1 MLNRKAALLFLA
13 LIFAVCTARAAET
26 TKQQAPDKDHDKDQA
41 SSYLRIERDDKETP
55 QTLQTAIVRH
65 VPADNAKKG
74 PTVDLVAAVHIA
86 DQGYYDQ
93 LNREFAGYDV
103 VLYELVAPPGT
114 KVPKK
119 ASSKGGGPL
128 SFVQRA
134 MKDMLELRFQ
144 LDAIDYNAENMLHAD
159 MSPEQFAE
167 SMQRKGESVLGIFL
181 RMMGY
186 AMARQGKA
194 DGKGSDIQLLAALF
208 DKNRSLALK
217 RAMAE
222 QFQDMEG
229 AMLVIEGPD
238 GSTLISERNKVA
250 LEVLRKQIAEGKK
263 KIAIFYGGGHMP
275 DMQKRLL
282 DDFKLVPSTT
292 RWLDAWDMRQ

>member
-1 MLNRKAALLFLA
+1 MLNRKATLLFVA
-13 LIFAVCTARAAET
+13 LVFAICTARAAEP
-26 TKQQAPDKDHDKDQA
+26 TKQQAPDKDQA

-86 DQGYYDQ
+86 DQSYYDQ

-103 VLYELVAPPGT
+103 VLYELVAPPGAE
-114 KVPKK
+114 VPKN
-119 ASSKGGGPL
+119 ASSKGGNPL

-134 MKDMLELRFQ
+134 MKDMLELQFQ
-144 LDAIDYNAENMLHAD
+144 LDAIDYNAENMVHAD
-159 MSPEQFAE
+159 MSPKQFAE

-186 AMARQGKA
+186 AMAQQGKA
-194 DGKGSDIQLLAALF
+194 DGKGSDVQLLAALF

-292 RWLDAWDMRQ
+292 RWLDAWNMRR

>member
-1 MLNRKAALLFLA
+1 MLNRKATLLFLT
-13 LIFAVCTARAAET
+13 LIFAVCMAGAAET
-26 TKQQAPDKDHDKDQA
+26 TKQQAPDNNNENDKA
-41 SSYLRIERDDKETP
+41 PSYLRIERDDKETV

-86 DQGYYDQ
+86 DQSYYDQ
-93 LNREFAGYDV
+93 LNREFADYDV

-119 ASSKGGGPL
+119 PSSKGSSPI
-128 SFVQRA
+128 SFVQRT
-134 MKDMLELRFQ
+134 MKDMLELQFQ
-144 LDAIDYNAENMLHAD
+144 LDAIDYNAGNMVHAD
-159 MSPEQFAE
+159 MSPEQFAK
-167 SMQRKGESVLGIFL
+167 SMKNKGESVLGIFL

-186 AMARQGKA
+186 AMAQQAKA
-194 DGKGSDIQLLAALF
+194 DGKGSDAQLLAALF

-229 AMLVIEGPD
+229 AMLAIEGPD

-263 KIAIFYGGGHMP
+263 KIAIFYGGGHMA

-282 DDFKLVPSTT
+282 DDFKMVPSTT
-292 RWLDAWDMRQ
+292 RWLDAWDMRK